1 MNQLSEKIK
10 DEKNRRLYALPAK
23 RLKEKLAP
31 LKSNVDTYQ
40 KRWLWELI
48 QNACDY
54 NDTVKIQIEINDSWL
69 HFKHNGSPFSTKDAM
84 NLISPDSA
92 KDEDE
97 NTIGQFG
104 TGFIST
110 HILSSL
116 ICVSGLIS
124 DEGSGEIFRF
134 NYTLDRSDPEDRHYL
149 EHSIQQ
155 SEKELE
161 EYSEE
166 AQRNNSEFNT
176 HFSYDLT
183 KSYSFADA
191 KDTIKAGFTFF
202 NEAIPFVM
210 AFMPKLKAI
219 TMIDKRNE
227 ELVIR
232 YQNPSSTKEYLTVTE
247 VFKGN
252 SIHDLELTELINVK
266 TSRHGDATVAV
277 SMNKESVIGY
287 PEDMPMLFL
296 AYPMIGTEAFP
307 FPCVINSSNFTP
319 RAERDGIELSVNDT
333 KNRQIIE
340 NAVQAY
346 ENLIRDLCEKGYKQL
361 YHLCKLNPPSFSN
374 NNSIKEWYKE
384 SIQNGIKSSILE
396 NQVIVSKYEKR
407 YSLKEVY
414 IPFTQTVKLYEQFYD
429 IAKDSTWKIPSMDE
443 SYYWYEILNFS
454 IFSNEK
460 LDCQILLE
468 KKRDKK
474 LSECLREGVDKYKW
488 INRLI
493 KFILDS
499 DQTELLYDYLIIPTK
514 SGHLK
519 SLKVDLYWDS
529 EIPNVLKEIYRNLT
543 NSDYELNL
551 LHSSVE
557 EFGDDLLDS
566 KKQKTEKDICEE
578 IDKAFREFDRN
589 NYEDQSFINALQSLL
604 KYIDGF
610 TDDQLKEY
618 LPWFS
623 SQRATLVMN
632 TIASDENRESVF
644 KILQSGK
651 MTAFASLSETG
662 ISEDQIYFLANNPEG
677 LTLLSEIT
685 KNGTDLGTLKR
696 LNEATKEVGLEKVL
710 EIAEKEAEEKS
721 DFNFKRKIGHKVEK
735 ILEELLHTEFPFLE
749 SKFVGKGPYDFII
762 KNRKNQKCYHI
773 ELKSIK
779 NGSQDSIKMALSQA
793 AYAVKNKQNYAL
805 CVIIRPNENS
815 IVDQMY
821 LKNNIKCVYQ
831 VGTDVKRAVSE
842 SENVKS
848 YIQAS
853 NSIKLSIKDPE
864 MKVELD
870 QTYIKGLAKGFTS
883 LKEKISKW
891 TE

>member
-1 MNQLSEKIK
+1 M
-10 DEKNRRLYALPAK
+10 
-23 RLKEKLAP
+23 
-31 LKSNVDTYQ
+31 
-40 KRWLWELI
+40 
-48 QNACDY
+48 
-54 NDTVKIQIEINDSWL
+54 
-69 HFKHNGSPFSTKDAM
+69 
-84 NLISPDSA
+84 
-92 KDEDE
+92 
-97 NTIGQFG
+97 
-104 TGFIST
+104 
-110 HILSSL
+110 
-116 ICVSGLIS
+116 
-124 DEGSGEIFRF
+124 
-134 NYTLDRSDPEDRHYL
+134 
-149 EHSIQQ
+149 
-155 SEKELE
+155 
-161 EYSEE
+161 
-166 AQRNNSEFNT
+166 
-176 HFSYDLT
+176 
-183 KSYSFADA
+183 
-191 KDTIKAGFTFF
+191 
-202 NEAIPFVM
+202 
-210 AFMPKLKAI
+210 
-219 TMIDKRNE
+219 
-227 ELVIR
+227 
-232 YQNPSSTKEYLTVTE
+232 
-247 VFKGN
+247 
-252 SIHDLELTELINVK
+252 ELTESINVK
-266 TSRHGDATVAV
+266 ISRHGEATVAV

-307 FPCVINSSNFTP
+307 FPCVINSSNFMP
-319 RAERDGIELSVNDT
+319 RAERDDIELSVNDT

-346 ENLIRDLCEKGYKQL
+346 ENLIRDLCEKGCKQL
-361 YHLCKLNPPSFSN
+361 YHLCKLNPPNFSN
-374 NNSIKEWYKE
+374 NNSIKEWYKD
-384 SIQNGIKSSILE
+384 SIQRRLKRIILKDE
-396 NQVIVSKYEKR
+396 VIVGKDEKR
-407 YSLKEVY
+407 YTLDDVY
-414 IPFTQTVKLYEQFYD
+414 IPFTEEGKLYEQFYD
-429 IAKDSTWKIPSMDE
+429 IVKDSKWQIPHKDE
-443 SYYWYEILNFS
+443 SYYWREILNFS
-454 IFSNEK
+454 IFLNEK
-460 LDCQILLE
+460 LDCQILLK

-696 LNEATKEVGLEKVL
+696 LNETTKEVGLEIVL
-710 EIAEKEAEEKS
+710 EIAEKEAEEKR
-721 DFNFKRKIGHKVEK
+721 DFNFKRKIGHKVER
-735 ILEELLHTEFPFLE
+735 ILEELLHVEFPFLE
-749 SKFVGKGPYDFII
+749 
-762 KNRKNQKCYHI
+762 
-773 ELKSIK
+773 
-779 NGSQDSIKMALSQA
+779 
-793 AYAVKNKQNYAL
+793 
-805 CVIIRPNENS
+805 
-815 IVDQMY
+815 
-821 LKNNIKCVYQ
+821 
-831 VGTDVKRAVSE
+831 
-842 SENVKS
+842 
-848 YIQAS
+848 
-853 NSIKLSIKDPE
+853 
-864 MKVELD
+864 
-870 QTYIKGLAKGFTS
+870 
-883 LKEKISKW
+883 
-891 TE
+891 